1 MVRAPLIPGLEFH
14 GQPED
19 EGEGEGDFL
28 EDGMP
33 GNEAESNRA
42 WRCPDELG
50 AVVPTLTQVDLEE
63 NTVVIPTKN
72 QVQRNR
78 DQEAGFVSESPTILN
93 PSSGRFVLGSG
104 EAIHNPLGTAIVDGG
119 RALLVVNTG
128 TQNAFIFRRLLDG
141 SRDDIIATA
150 SVGHGPS
157 GIGLTA
163 DGQFAYVFNLFE
175 GSITEIEL
183 PVVRE
188 NPEPAQDTLLAKTH
202 SAQHQALS
210 VAHSDDLQGQS
221 KRIAN
226 SHTVT
231 VLEEALPPDV
241 AYGRILFHDATDAR
255 IATANAISCAS
266 CHPDGRTDN
275 MTWQFSF
282 GPRNTPQLG
291 GGILDT
297 APFHWPGDVGSF
309 DDLERAT
316 VRAFMGGEGL
326 GRDMGVVGSYMDAVP
341 AAPSR
346 KDATHRL
353 SPAQARGR
361 RFESAATGCVSCHSG
376 EDYTNHA
383 TLDIAAKPVPQTG
396 WIFRFLSCTVLRGR
410 PPHARRVRQTLED
423 LVLQWVKTDRMGQ
436 GSHLNA
442 QELTT

>member
-1 MVRAPLIPGLEFH
+1 
-14 GQPED
+14 
-19 EGEGEGDFL
+19 
-28 EDGMP
+28 MP
-33 GNEAESNRA
+33 GNEAESNCGYCG
-42 WRCPDELG
+42 CPDELG

-353 SPAQARGR
+353 SPAQARGKAI
-361 RFESAATGCVSCHSG
+361 FESAATGCVSCHSG

-383 TLDIAAKPVPQTG
+383 TLDIGSQAGPTDRLDFQVPVLHG
-396 WIFRFLSCTVLRGR
+396 L
-410 PPHARRVRQTLED
+410 ARSAPYMHDGSARTLED

-442 QELTT
+442 QELDDLIRFLESL